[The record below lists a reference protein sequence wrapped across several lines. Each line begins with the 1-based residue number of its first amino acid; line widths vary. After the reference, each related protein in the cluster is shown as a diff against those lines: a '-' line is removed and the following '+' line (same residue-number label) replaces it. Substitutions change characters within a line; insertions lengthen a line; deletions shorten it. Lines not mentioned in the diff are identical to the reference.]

1 MEKQK
6 KVSKAKQRIVDNYER
21 QKADFEKRGYKEY
34 SEVFSAAKANA
45 MVFVTSFPVALIL
58 ILIWVLTDRGP
69 IWTADLNFIL
79 VLALVLV
86 TAYIHEVLHGVGWCL
101 GTKEK
106 WKSIYIGMMWSS
118 LTPYCHCKEPLEPG
132 SICLAVCSLERF
144 WDLGS
149 MWQLSLREAIS
160 SCGLVFLMC
169 WQREGI
175 C

>member
-21 QKADFEKRGYKEY
+21 QKADFEQRGYKEY

-86 TAYIHEVLHGVGWCL
+86 TAYIHEVLHGVGW
-101 GTKEK
+101 
-106 WKSIYIGMMWSS
+106 SR
-118 LTPYCHCKEPLEPG
+118 G
-132 SICLAVCSLERF
+132 SICLDVCSLERF

-149 MWQLSLREAIS
+149 MWQHSLREAIS
-160 SCGLVFLMC
+160 SCGLAFLMY
-169 WQREGI
+169 WWREGI